1 MHVLPRSANGFSGVL
16 LPIKELVDTCAQL
29 KGSSASELQIE
40 FKYSSVIFEG
50 ISLKNA
56 VSSHPPVIDE
66 CQTIQV
72 TIDKRVAYPSCYE
85 ISSPATLG

>member
-50 ISLKNA
+50 TSLKNA
-56 VSSHPPVIDE
+56 GRSHPPVMDE

-72 TIDKRVAYPSCYE
+72 TIDKRVAYPSCYD
-85 ISSPATLG
+85 ISLQLL